1 MTSEDRVQ
9 EGENVSSK
17 PHTYEIK
24 EQEEGIDMNIPKE
37 PSVVMT
43 WIRNFFSDRPL
54 AKVGGILLF
63 LGALFFLYLVFD
75 AVGPVGKV
83 LIGLAFGLVLIMIGA
98 WLDRKNL
105 TIESRVLI
113 GIGIAVN
120 YLTILSGRHLLSLW
134 SSSVPLFSDIFTT
147 IALILN
153 SALAITL
160 ALVYRSNVLLGFSFI
175 FAYATPFLVDASSS
189 SVILLTLYATILT
202 STMATILFFYG
213 RMNHANAHTLL
224 ESIAIMGMTVLFSL
238 AMNHASGLEV
248 SVVFGGLALS
258 VLSLGIPLYREKR
271 SPLALLIGAY
281 FVLFIASFS
290 IESFLF
296 PITLILLFIFA
307 FIFLLGSGISFVV
320 YSIFGMIS
328 LVLGLFSFWFDSGA
342 HALIALFGTG
352 IGLVLVFGF
361 ALSRVYSSRIGG
373 ISLFG
378 FALFLFLGIS
388 TTSLDIEMWTF
399 VDILSVKAMALFLLL
414 FGSVF
419 ALRMR
424 DMMMYFLAVVLSGIL
439 LIYPNLMERAPGITL
454 FAYSVFSGITFLIP
468 VLLVR

>member
-1 MTSEDRVQ
+1 MTHSVESL
-9 EGENVSSK
+9 ETN
-17 PHTYEIK
+17 PHSPEAPIS
-24 EQEEGIDMNIPKE
+24 DE
-37 PSVVMT
+37 PSLIVL
-43 WIRNFFSDRPL
+43 WIRDFFSDRPL

-83 LIGLAFGLVLIMIGA
+83 LIGIVFGFVLIGIGA
-98 WLDRKNL
+98 WMDTKDMK
-105 TIESRVLI
+105 IESRVLL

-120 YLTILSGRHLLSLW
+120 YLTILSGRHLLSIGGF
-134 SSSVPLFSDIFTT
+134 SSVALFSDSFAT

-153 SALAITL
+153 SALAIAL
-160 ALVYRSNVLLGFSFI
+160 ALSYRSNVLLGFSFI

-189 SVILLTLYATILT
+189 SVVLLALYATILT
-202 STMATILFFYG
+202 STIATILFFYG
-213 RMNHANAHTLL
+213 RMNHMAARSML
-224 ESIAIMGMTVLFSL
+224 ESISIIGMTVLFSL
-238 AMNHASGLEV
+238 TMNHASGLEV
-248 SVVFGGLALS
+248 LVVFGGLALS

-290 IESFLF
+290 IESLLF
-296 PITLILLFIFA
+296 PIALVLLFIFA
-307 FIFLLGSGISFVV
+307 FIFLLVSGISFVV
-320 YSIFGMIS
+320 YSILGMIS
-328 LVLGLFSFWFDSGA
+328 LVLGLFSFWFHGGI
-342 HALIALFGTG
+342 HALITLFGTG
-352 IGLVLVFGF
+352 IGLILIFGF
-361 ALSRVYSSRIGG
+361 ALSRVYSSRMGG
-373 ISLFG
+373 VALSG
-378 FALFLFLGIS
+378 FAIFLFLGIS
-388 TTSLDIEMWTF
+388 TSSLDTEIWTL
-399 VDILSVKAMALFLLL
+399 VDMLSVKVMALFLLI

-454 FAYSVFSGITFLIP
+454 LAYSVFTGITFLIP

>member
-1 MTSEDRVQ
+1 MHPIEPSEA
-9 EGENVSSK
+9 NVST
-17 PHTYEIK
+17 PEN
-24 EQEEGIDMNIPKE
+24 MIPDE
-37 PSVVMT
+37 PSALSL
-43 WIRNFFSDRPL
+43 WIRDFFSDRPL

-75 AVGPVGKV
+75 AVGPIGKV
-83 LIGLAFGLVLIMIGA
+83 LIGLAFGFALILMGA
-98 WLDRKNL
+98 WMDTKDMK
-105 TIESRVLI
+105 IEARVLL

-120 YLTILSGRHLLSLW
+120 YLTILSGRHLLSIGGF
-134 SSSVPLFSDIFTT
+134 SGVALFSDTFAT
-147 IALILN
+147 ITLILN
-153 SALAITL
+153 SALAVAL
-160 ALVYRSNVLLGFSFI
+160 ALSYRSNVLLGFSFI

-189 SVILLTLYATILT
+189 SVILLTLYITILT
-202 STMATILFFYG
+202 STIATILFFYS
-213 RMNHANAHTLL
+213 RMNHTNAHSIL
-224 ESIAIMGMTVLFSL
+224 ESIAIIGMTVLFSL

-248 SVVFGGLALS
+248 PVVFGGLALS

-290 IESFLF
+290 IESFFF
-296 PITLILLFIFA
+296 PIALVLLFIFA
-307 FIFLLGSGISFVV
+307 FIFLLVSGISFVV
-320 YSIFGMIS
+320 YSILGMIS
-328 LVLGLFSFWFDSGA
+328 LVLGLFSFWFHSGV

-352 IGLVLVFGF
+352 IGLVLVFGL

-378 FALFLFLGIS
+378 FAIFLFLGIS
-388 TTSLDIEMWTF
+388 TASLDIDMWTF
-399 VDILSVKAMALFLLL
+399 VDMLSVKAMALFLLI

-454 FAYSVFSGITFLIP
+454 LAYSVFTGITFLIP